1 LTTIRIFKGAVL
13 PAPSWGRIVPDD
25 NDADT
30 DRGG

>member
-1 LTTIRIFKGAVL
+1 LTAIRIFKGTVL
-13 PAPSWGRIVPDD
+13 HASRWGRIAPDD